1 MNPQNSERNSAQNSA
16 GPAQSAQAG
25 RPAQPA
31 APAEPALDAEQSAR
45 SADSTRS
52 TDPAHSARSAPGGT
66 VRPGGAW
73 PASLLLD
80 DELGE
85 TADEAAL
92 RLLMQDA
99 VSGLQPAPDALD
111 HLRRAVPARRQRRR
125 QAMVGAAAVVLL
137 AGMAIPALLRA
148 TGATGTADTAATG
161 LASAHTGAPDED
173 GHTSAW
179 GDSGVS
185 TGEPPPGRPGDV
197 PTTPPLTPG
206 PGTDPANPPVST
218 SGTLV
223 AVPDCSSTHLG
234 QGTSQAETP
243 DSNGQVYGW
252 FRVTNV
258 SDLACAVPN
267 AGVVQAFA
275 QGAADPSKI
284 QVVDH
289 TDGDAATG
297 LPAATAGPV
306 VLNPGDDYEVA
317 FAFVPVSDGNSGCP
331 VTPTPT
337 PTTPT
342 PTDSPTESPAT
353 TGGSDSGTSGNSA
366 STQLGND
373 APASPDP
380 GSITLSHTP
389 AAGAPV
395 VDGPVIQGAC
405 AGTVYTTTAIP
416 EAAATPAS

>member
-1 MNPQNSERNSAQNSA
+1 MNPRNSSQ
-16 GPAQSAQAG
+16 PAQSGQG
-25 RPAQPA
+25 G
-31 APAEPALDAEQSAR
+31 PAEPALEAEQSAT
-45 SADSTRS
+45 SAG
-52 TDPAHSARSAPGGT
+52 SAPGGT
-66 VRPGGAW
+66 ARPGGAR
-73 PASLLLD
+73 PPSLLLD

-92 RLLMQDA
+92 RLLMRDA

-137 AGMAIPALLRA
+137 AGMAVPALLRA
-148 TGATGTADTAATG
+148 TGATGTTDTAATG
-161 LASAHTGAPDED
+161 LATAHTGAPDED

-197 PTTPPLTPG
+197 PTTPSSTPG
-206 PGTDPANPPVST
+206 AGTDPANPPVAT

-223 AVPDCSSTHLG
+223 AVPDCASTQLG
-234 QGTSQAETP
+234 QATSQAEAP

-252 FRVTNV
+252 FRVTNI
-258 SDLACAVPN
+258 SELTCTVPN
-267 AGVVQAFA
+267 AGVVQAAA

-297 LPAATAGPV
+297 LPAATAAPV

-317 FAFVPVSDGNSGCP
+317 FAFVPVNDGNSGCP

-337 PTTPT
+337 PSTPT
-342 PTDSPTESPAT
+342 PTDSPTESPAA

-373 APASPDP
+373 APTTPDS
-380 GSITLSHTP
+380 GSITLNHTP